1 MCPERKGGETKMKNE
16 ELAKARHNMKLT
28 QSQVADKLGIRA
40 SSYQRF
46 ESGSRV
52 PRVRMAIKLAH
63 VLNST
68 VEHLFQSSTS
78 ETDMKD
84 KKNEVNN

>member
-1 MCPERKGGETKMKNE
+1 MRNK
-16 ELAKARHNMKLT
+16 ELANARRKMNLT

-46 ESGSRV
+46 ESGLRI
-52 PRVRMAIKLAH
+52 PRVGMAIQLAH
-63 VLNST
+63 ILNSS

-78 ETDMKD
+78 EMD
-84 KKNEVNN
+84 KKDD

>member
-1 MCPERKGGETKMKNE
+1 MRNK
-16 ELAKARHNMKLT
+16 ELANARRKMNLT

-46 ESGSRV
+46 ESGLRI
-52 PRVRMAIKLAH
+52 PRVGMAIRLAH
-63 VLNST
+63 ILNSS

-78 ETDMKD
+78 EMD
-84 KKNEVNN
+84 KEDN

>member
-1 MCPERKGGETKMKNE
+1 MRNK
-16 ELAKARHNMKLT
+16 ELANARRKMNLT

-46 ESGSRV
+46 ESGLRI
-52 PRVRMAIKLAH
+52 PRVGMAIQLAH
-63 VLNST
+63 ILNSS

-78 ETDMKD
+78 EMD
-84 KKNEVNN
+84 KKDN